1 LFPIH
6 RLSLAFY
13 HPSID
18 GLVPRIHVDVDE
30 VLAVIVEDDSS
41 FDDAGD
47 GIPRSGAVPKSTA
60 GSLKLFTVVL
70 MHGKGG
76 EESEEQA
83 DVMKRT
89 SYAIGQK
96 RGPSYARSELHIC
109 PKTRCPRAPYGGG
122 GPSCK
127 QEVRGGAARKFG
139 AGHR

>member
-1 LFPIH
+1 MFPIH

-60 GSLKLFTVVL
+60 GSLKLFTVVP
-70 MHGKGG
+70 MHGK
-76 EESEEQA
+76 EETGEQA
-83 DVMKRT
+83 DGMKRG
-89 SYAIGQK
+89 SQAC
-96 RGPSYARSELHIC
+96 RSMALEDGADGITC
-109 PKTRCPRAPYGGG
+109 SFA
-122 GPSCK
+122 
-127 QEVRGGAARKFG
+127 VAARVM
-139 AGHR
+139 AA